1 MIHDTAA
8 ITALTPEQLWIHY
21 GEAFIAGA
29 FKVVSALAILVAGL
43 WITGAVAKGVRKLAQ
58 RHPRIDN
65 TLGAFF
71 ASIVHYVLMAFVL
84 IAVLD
89 QFGVQTT
96 QIVAVLGAATLAI
109 GLALQGT
116 LSNVAAGVMLIL
128 FRPYRLG
135 DFVELA
141 GRKGIVRDVNIFIT
155 ELSTPDNVKI
165 TLPNGQCW
173 GAPILNFTA
182 NGTRMVE
189 TIFQVPHDAD
199 VDAAIALVTETI
211 KADARTLKAPAPLVN
226 VATLSDYAVGLQA
239 QYWCATGDYPNLRM
253 DMMRAVRA
261 AFAKAGIGAP
271 MPATVTYQHEPR
283 AS

>member
-1 MIHDTAA
+1 MIPAFA
-8 ITALTPEQLWIHY
+8 PITALTGEQLWTHY
-21 GEAFIAGA
+21 GEAAIAGA
-29 FKVVSALAILVAGL
+29 FKVLAALAILIAGL
-43 WITGAVAKGVRKLAQ
+43 WITGWLAKAVRRLVQK
-58 RHPRIDN
+58 HPRIDN

-71 ASIVHYVLMAFVL
+71 ASIIRYVLMAFVFV
-84 IAVLD
+84 AVLD

-141 GRKGIVRDVNIFIT
+141 GKRGIVRDVNIFIT

-182 NGTRMVE
+182 NGTRMAE
-189 TIFQVPHDAD
+189 LLYSIGYDAD
-199 VDAAIALVTETI
+199 VDQALALVLATA
-211 KADARTLKAPAPLVN
+211 KADPRTLQTPAPVVRVHALG
-226 VATLSDYAVGLQA
+226 DYAVTLQL
-239 QYWCATGDYPNLRM
+239 QCWCTAADFVPLKADLN
-253 DMMRAVRA
+253 RAVKL
-261 AFAKAGIGAP
+261 AFDAAGIGFP
-271 MPATVTYQHEPR
+271 YPTSITYQHDLKQ
-283 AS
+283 